1 MPFFVLHT
9 TASALRLRDGRRG
22 EATFGIM
29 QAWKGKHDKGEEPT
43 SAESGHDQGAGE
55 KGKGRKED
63 QVCIG
68 CAVRASV
75 PLMSPLSP

>member
-1 MPFFVLHT
+1 
-9 TASALRLRDGRRG
+9 
-22 EATFGIM
+22 M